1 MARRAE
7 LFVRDLTD
15 EEAAHLLKQARRGK
29 NAVVRHRAMLLFAS
43 FQGQSVSQ
51 IAAMF
56 GRAQPTSAH
65 SSTTSTSGGSGPGPS
80 VGRGPTAPDRSRPTD
95 RDREGGPRPPDRSG

>member
-7 LFVRDLTD
+7 LFVRELTD

-43 FQGQSVSQ
+43 FQGQSVTQ
-51 IAAMF
+51 IARCS
-56 GRAQPTSAH
+56 GRARPTWPR
-65 SSTTSTSGGSGPGPS
+65 SSTTSTSGGSRPWTLGGAGADPAGS
-80 VGRGPTAPDRSRPTD
+80 IPTS
-95 RDREGGPRPPDRSG
+95 GPRS